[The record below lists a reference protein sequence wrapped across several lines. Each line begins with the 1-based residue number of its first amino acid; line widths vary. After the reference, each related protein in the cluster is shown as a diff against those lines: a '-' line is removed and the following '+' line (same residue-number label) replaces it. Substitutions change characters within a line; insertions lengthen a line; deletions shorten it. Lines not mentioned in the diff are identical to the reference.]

1 MRERLLI
8 IALFVVGA
16 LSLAGCNPGVE
27 DVSAAPQQIQ
37 EQVQASEAT
46 NTAEVPAVPTS
57 TPLPTETPRPTET
70 PWPTQVVSEE
80 VWFNIHDIED
90 KAAAIRGLVV
100 KEDVPEL
107 YITPQQLHDY
117 FAAHIGEGYS
127 IEEAQQDEMIAWL
140 MRLIKQRDVDLEKKA
155 VEVHTEGILGFYSPD
170 TNQLFVLGEADN
182 MDPDTRAT
190 LAHEF
195 THALQDQH
203 FDLVRLIQQFS
214 HDSDRRLAMRALV
227 EGDATM
233 SDLLY
238 TYYHEQID
246 YSKQEKESVAVSNAQ
261 EQSSEE
267 EDMEGMYVARTIY
280 FPYIQGSDFVYEL
293 TRVGGYSTINQTFQD
308 PPVSSE
314 QIMHPEKYLQTP
326 HDIPMHVALP
336 PLTDTLGAGW
346 TFKREDTAGEW
357 ELLMVL
363 DETKASNSEKAA
375 AGWGGAKYG
384 FYTKGENDGLLFLH
398 TRWDTVADADEFEAA
413 VREGLDKYGKDGS
426 VWTEGGRYFA
436 LKRDGRDLFYIASTD
451 RIAVEAAWGAAVVEK

>member
-16 LSLAGCNPGVE
+16 LTLAGCNPGAE
-27 DVSAAPQQIQ
+27 DANAAPQQAEAPAAIDT
-37 EQVQASEAT
+37 AEAT
-46 NTAEVPAVPTS
+46 AVPTS
-57 TPLPTETPRPTET
+57 TPLPTNTPLPTETPRPTET
-70 PWPTQVVSEE
+70 PWPTQEVSKD
-80 VWFNIHDIED
+80 VWFNIHSIED

-182 MDPDTRAT
+182 MNPETRAT

-195 THALQDQH
+195 VHALQDQH
-203 FDLVRLIQQFS
+203 FDLVRLIQQYS

-238 TYYHEQID
+238 TYNHEQID
-246 YSKQEKESVAVSNAQ
+246 YSKQEQESVARSNAQ
-261 EQSSEE
+261 EHSTEE
-267 EDMEGMYVARTIY
+267 EDMEGMYVGRTIY

-293 TRVGGYSTINQTFQD
+293 SRVGGYSTINQAYQD

-326 HDIPMHVALP
+326 HDVPMHVALP
-336 PLTDTLGAGW
+336 PLTDTLGTGW

-375 AGWGGAKYG
+375 AGWGGAKYS

-398 TRWDTVADADEFEAA
+398 TRWDTV
-413 VREGLDKYGKDGS
+413 
-426 VWTEGGRYFA
+426 
-436 LKRDGRDLFYIASTD
+436 
-451 RIAVEAAWGAAVVEK
+451 

>member
-8 IALFVVGA
+8 LALLVIGA
-16 LSLAGCNPGVE
+16 LSVSGCNPGVE
-27 DVSAAPQQIQ
+27 DAGAAPQQ
-37 EQVQASEAT
+37 VDA
-46 NTAEVPAVPTS
+46 PAVMGTPEPAATATSVPPPTA
-57 TPLPTETPRPTET
+57 TPTPPRPTET
-70 PWPTQVVSEE
+70 PWPTQVVSQE

-90 KAAAIRGLVV
+90 KAAAIRGLQV
-100 KEDVPEL
+100 KGDVPEI

-117 FAAHIGEGYS
+117 FAAYVGVGYT

-140 MRLIKQRDVDLEKKA
+140 MRLIKQRDVDLKEKA

-170 TNQLFVLGEADN
+170 TKQLFVLGEADN
-182 MDPDTRAT
+182 MDAQTRAT

-203 FDLVRLIQQFS
+203 FDLVHLVQQYS
-214 HDSDRRLAMRALV
+214 HDSDRRLAMRALI

-238 TYYHEQID
+238 TYYHEEID
-246 YSKQEKESVAVSNAQ
+246 YSRQEKESVATNNAQ
-261 EQSSEE
+261 EQSENE
-267 EDMEGMYVARTIY
+267 QDLEGLYVGRTIY
-280 FPYIQGSDFVYEL
+280 FPYIQGSQFVSEL

-326 HDIPMHVALP
+326 HDIPLNVAMP
-336 PLTDTLGAGW
+336 PLTDTLGSGW
-346 TFKREDTAGEW
+346 TFKRQDTSGEW

-363 DETKASNSEKAA
+363 DETHASNSEEAA
-375 AGWGGAKYG
+375 AGWGAAKYS
-384 FYTKGENDGLLFLH
+384 FYTKGENDGLVFLH
-398 TRWDTVADADEFEAA
+398 TRWDTPADADQFEAA
-413 VREGLDKYGKDGS
+413 MREGLDRYGKDGS

-436 LKRDGRDLFYIASTD
+436 LKRIDSHLFYIASTD
-451 RIAVEAAWGAAVVEK
+451 RMAVEAAWAAAIVEK

>member
-16 LSLAGCNPGVE
+16 LAMAGCNPGVE
-27 DVSAAPQQIQ
+27 DANAAPR
-37 EQVQASEAT
+37 QVEA
-46 NTAEVPAVPTS
+46 PAATSTPEAPTVPTS

-70 PWPTQVVSEE
+70 PWPTQVVSED

-90 KAAAIRGLVV
+90 KTAAIRGLVV

-155 VEVHTEGILGFYSPD
+155 VEVHTDGILGFYSPD
-170 TNQLFVLGEADN
+170 TKQLFVLGEADN
-182 MDPDTRAT
+182 MDPETRAT

-238 TYYHEQID
+238 TYYHEKID

-293 TRVGGYSTINQTFQD
+293 TKVGGYSTINQSYQD

-326 HDIPMHVALP
+326 HDVPLHVALP
-336 PLTDTLGAGW
+336 PLTDTLGTGW

-384 FYTKGENDGLLFLH
+384 FYTKGGNDGLLFLH

-413 VREGLDKYGKDGS
+413 VREGLDRYGKDGS

-436 LKRDGRDLFYIASTD
+436 LKREGRDLFYIASTD
-451 RIAVEAAWGAAVVEK
+451 RVAVEAAWGAAVVQK

>member
-1 MRERLLI
+1 MRERITIL
-8 IALFVVGA
+8 ALFIAGA
-16 LSLAGCNPGVE
+16 LALAGCNPGVE
-27 DVSAAPQQIQ
+27 DANAAPQQV
-37 EQVQASEAT
+37 EAPAAT
-46 NTAEVPAVPTS
+46 NTAEPPETPVPTS

-70 PWPTQVVSEE
+70 PWPTQVVSRD

-100 KEDVPEL
+100 KSDVPEL
-107 YITPQQLHDY
+107 FITPQQLHDY
-117 FAAHIGEGYS
+117 FAAHVGEGYT

-140 MRLIKQRDVDLEKKA
+140 MRLIKQRDVDLEEKA

-170 TNQLFVLGEADN
+170 TKQLFVLGEADD
-182 MDPDTRAT
+182 MDPETRAT

-203 FDLVRLIQQFS
+203 FDLVRLIQQYDY
-214 HDSDRRLAMRALV
+214 DSDRRLAMRALV

-238 TYYHEQID
+238 TYYHERID
-246 YSKQEKESVAVSNAQ
+246 YSKQEKESVARSNAQ

-267 EDMEGMYVARTIY
+267 EEDMEGLYVARTIY
-280 FPYIQGSDFVYEL
+280 FPYIQGSDFVAEL
-293 TRVGGYSTINQTFQD
+293 TRVGGYSTINQTYQD

-336 PLTDTLGAGW
+336 PLTDTLGSGW
-346 TFKREDTAGEW
+346 TFNREDTTGEW

-363 DETKASNSEKAA
+363 DENKTSNSEKAA
-375 AGWGGAKYG
+375 AGWGGAKYS

-398 TRWDTVADADEFEAA
+398 TRWDTAADADEFEAA
-413 VREGLDKYGKDGS
+413 VREGLDRYGKDGS

-436 LKRDGRDLFYIASTD
+436 LKRDNRDLFYIASTD
-451 RIAVEAAWGAAVVEK
+451 RIAVEAAWGAAGVEK